1 MTDRRLL
8 RRYLALVRHADEILD
23 ECGAEVACAA
33 PAPAEAVA
41 VLDDLASSLTPIVEA
56 MPEAAPDPIDLHR
69 RLAGW
74 VH

>member
-8 RRYLALVRHADEILD
+8 RRYLALVRHIDELL
-23 ECGAEVACAA
+23 EESACDDYM

-41 VLDDLASSLTPIVEA
+41 VLDDMTRMLAPIVEKLPA
-56 MPEAAPDPIDLHR
+56 TTVNPEELR
-69 RLAGW
+69 RQLAGW